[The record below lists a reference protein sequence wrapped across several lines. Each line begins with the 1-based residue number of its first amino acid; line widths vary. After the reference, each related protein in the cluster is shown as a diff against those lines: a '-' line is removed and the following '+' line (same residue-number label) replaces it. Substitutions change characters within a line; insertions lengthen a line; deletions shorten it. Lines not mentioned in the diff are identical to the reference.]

1 MLPQLDAPLL
11 STHTSR
17 NAICRLYIVNT
28 FTLES
33 IEHPLI
39 YTPPDIRSP
48 PPTSG
53 WLGVS
58 RRLQLSRSNLSY
70 SPPGCPHLEPSSR
83 DHWTNPGR
91 SVTPLSCSLHVG
103 LLAVSRMLCR
113 IKRTVIFSPRSPPPP
128 PFLFLLI
135 FNIPFFLQSSR
146 LNFLSETI
154 SVGVLEKCCIV
165 QNDSHTCCLSWVYC
179 VQGTSSLTSDCF
191 IRLLGW
197 LAGAGQ
203 VRSVHTNRVQRS
215 YYFTWTDLRERS
227 SCRRRR

>member
-1 MLPQLDAPLL
+1 MNALNTHSPTHHQTSFNLPEFRMAGSVALSLALTIQSLL
-11 STHTSR
+11 
-17 NAICRLYIVNT
+17 
-28 FTLES
+28 
-33 IEHPLI
+33 
-39 YTPPDIRSP
+39 
-48 PPTSG
+48 
-53 WLGVS
+53 
-58 RRLQLSRSNLSY
+58 

-179 VQGTSSLTSDCF
+179 VQETSPLTSDCF

-203 VRSVHTNRVQRS
+203 VRSVHTNRV
-215 YYFTWTDLRERS
+215 
-227 SCRRRR
+227 